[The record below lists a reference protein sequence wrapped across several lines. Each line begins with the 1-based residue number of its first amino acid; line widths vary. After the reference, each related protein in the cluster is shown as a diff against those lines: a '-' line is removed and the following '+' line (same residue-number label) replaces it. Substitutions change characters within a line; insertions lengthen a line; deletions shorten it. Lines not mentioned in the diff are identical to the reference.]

1 MVTAATPM
9 PSDSSAAITMGTAVA
24 PLATLA
30 RRRTPSLE
38 TSFTPSSRSTAV
50 CAAVAIGADQLDL
63 DRVAAE
69 LRLQLLR
76 RALDDDLPVVDDR
89 QAPRQP
95 VGLLEV
101 VGGQQDGEPLA
112 GQAGDLLPHV
122 GAGLRVQAGG
132 GLVQEQRPG
141 AVDQPHGHVQLAL
154 HATRVGAGLAVG
166 RLGEAEA
173 VQQLVAAPLE
183 LAPAHA
189 VELALE
195 GEVLAAGRLRVDPGL
210 LGHAADRLAD
220 PLGLAQDVEPG
231 DPRLA
236 AVGPR
241 QGGEDLDGGSS
252 TPTPR
257 PPSSTRSWLARR
269 PPDSAPL
276 RPHLPMTRNSR

>member
-63 DRVAAE
+63 DRIAAE

-122 GAGLRVQAGG
+122 GAGLGVQAGG

-154 HATRVGAGLAVG
+154 HATRVGAGLAVAASARPKRSSSSSPR
-166 RLGEAEA
+166 RL
-173 VQQLVAAPLE
+173 
-183 LAPAHA
+183 
-189 VELALE
+189 
-195 GEVLAAGRLRVDPGL
+195 
-210 LGHAADRLAD
+210 
-220 PLGLAQDVEPG
+220 
-231 DPRLA
+231 
-236 AVGPR
+236 
-241 QGGEDLDGGSS
+241 SS
-252 TPTPR
+252 R
-257 PPSSTRSWLARR
+257 PPM
-269 PPDSAPL
+269 P
-276 RPHLPMTRNSR
+276 

>member
-63 DRVAAE
+63 DRIAAE

-189 VELALE
+189 V
-195 GEVLAAGRLRVDPGL
+195 
-210 LGHAADRLAD
+210 
-220 PLGLAQDVEPG
+220 GLAQDVEPG

-257 PPSSTRSWLARR
+257 PTSSTRSWLARR

-276 RPHLPMTRNSR
+276 RPHLPHDAKFTLKAGYWRLALDR

>member
-63 DRVAAE
+63 DRIAAE

-122 GAGLRVQAGG
+122 G
-132 GLVQEQRPG
+132 
-141 AVDQPHGHVQLAL
+141 
-154 HATRVGAGLAVG
+154 
-166 RLGEAEA
+166 EAEA
-173 VQQLVAAPLE
+173 VQQLGGAPLE

-241 QGGEDLDGGSS
+241 QGGEDLDGGKQYADAK
-252 TPTPR
+252 TDIVHEIM
-257 PPSSTRSWLARR
+257 AR
-269 PPDSAPL
+269 AEAAG
-276 RPHLPMTRNSR
+276 